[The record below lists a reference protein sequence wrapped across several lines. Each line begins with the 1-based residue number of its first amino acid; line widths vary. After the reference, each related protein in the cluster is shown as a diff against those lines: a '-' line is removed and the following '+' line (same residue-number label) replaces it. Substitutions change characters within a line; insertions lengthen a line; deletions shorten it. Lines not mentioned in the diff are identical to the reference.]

1 MIAMSCRTTSGAT
14 MTTEP
19 KDFTAQLTQLGF
31 RAGRD
36 ALGAFL
42 THAHK
47 SRLGPTETVEALIA
61 LERRAREATNL
72 ARRTRAACLGTFKPL
87 DRFDWAHPRKIDR
100 ALIDRLVTL
109 GFATRGENVLLRGQ
123 SGVGKTMLAK
133 NIGHAALLAGKTV
146 RFTTLAAALADLLQ
160 QESLPAFER
169 RLKRY
174 TQPAVLILDELGYL
188 PCDSRAADIL
198 FNIIS
203 RRHEQRSTVISTNL
217 PFKQWGTVFPGAA
230 CVVALVDRFAQHCH
244 KVDIDAE
251 SWRDQ
256 HAFERDDSPDTTTP
270 RPTKKR

>member
-1 MIAMSCRTTSGAT
+1 MPTDPPDLA
-14 MTTEP
+14 
-19 KDFTAQLTQLGF
+19 AQLAQLGF

-36 ALGAFL
+36 SLAAFL
-42 THAHK
+42 VHAHK
-47 SRLGPTETVEALIA
+47 SRLGPTESIEALVA

-72 ARRTRAACLGTFKPL
+72 ASRTRAAYLGAFKPI

-100 ALIDRLVTL
+100 ELIERLATL
-109 GFATRGENVLLRGQ
+109 DFVGRGENVLLRGQ

-133 NIGHAALLAGKTV
+133 NLGHAALLAGKTV

-174 TQPAVLILDELGYL
+174 TRPALLILDELGYL

-203 RRHEQRSTVISTNL
+203 RRHEHRSTVISTNL
-217 PFKQWGTVFPGAA
+217 AFKQWGTVFPGAA

-244 KVDIDAE
+244 KVDIDAD
-251 SWRDQ
+251 SWRDR
-256 HAFERDDSPDTTTP
+256 HSFERDDSPEKAPTP
-270 RPTKKR
+270 PNRPARKR

>member
-1 MIAMSCRTTSGAT
+1 
-14 MTTEP
+14 MTT
-19 KDFTAQLTQLGF
+19 DYNDLNVHLTQLGF
-31 RAGRD
+31 RAGHD
-36 ALGAFL
+36 GLSALL

-47 SRLGPTETVEALIA
+47 SRLGPTETIEALVA
-61 LERRAREATNL
+61 LERRARESTNL
-72 ARRTRAACLGTFKPL
+72 ARRTRAACLGKFKPL

-100 ALIDRLVTL
+100 KLIEHL
-109 GFATRGENVLLRGQ
+109 GGLDFATRGENVLLRGQ

-133 NIGHAALLAGKTV
+133 NFGHAALLAGKTV

-203 RRHEQRSTVISTNL
+203 RRHEQRSTIISTNL
-217 PFKQWGTVFPGAA
+217 AFKQWGTVFPGAA

-244 KVDIDAE
+244 KIDIDAD

-256 HAFERDDSPDTTTP
+256 HAFERDDAPSPKPAT
-270 RPTKKR
+270 RSAKKR